1 MRPTPSR
8 PVVFAGAFILYFI
21 LDFGIY
27 VALGLLFVGS
37 PKDAVDLR
45 PGYPGASTRAYPRH
59 LWHDWR
65 AWLSQNAAGMRAQ
78 MPPTGFEPVRRP

>member
-1 MRPTPSR
+1 
-8 PVVFAGAFILYFI
+8 VVFAGAFILYFI

-45 PGYPGASTRAYPRH
+45 AIPGLARARIRGTSGTTGAH
-59 LWHDWR
+59 
-65 AWLSQNAAGMRAQ
+65 G
-78 MPPTGFEPVRRP
+78 